1 MKNKENRMLAIIC
14 IISVILGVF
23 AVIIYIKRNSQT
35 TPQENTKNAQVVE
48 PQGGTVI
55 TPEPEQKEEE
65 KSPQEIPQDSQEEEQ
80 SDKQEKTQ
88 QIISKENIYENIKQ
102 EEKKVETPKETEPK
116 KTSTE
121 QILTP
126 NNSYCDTNTTPRTV
140 QSRYVDYIYLSAVDS
155 KGCVLINDKTNAQYI
170 YKQKLKMINLAE
182 AKKALFVEQVSN
194 SAYSIKTDEITI
206 KNSNGNIIG
215 WGIQLIYSEGVKSG
229 RYLLKSN
236 DEWVKFQ

>member
-1 MKNKENRMLAIIC
+1 MKNKENRTLAIIC
-14 IISVILGVF
+14 IVSVILGVF
-23 AVIIYIKRNSQT
+23 AVILYMKRNPQT
-35 TPQENTKNAQVVE
+35 TPQENTKNTQVVE

-55 TPEPEQKEEE
+55 TPEPEQKKEE
-65 KSPQEIPQDSQEEEQ
+65 EIPQDSQEEEQ
-80 SDKQEKTQ
+80 SDEQEKTQ

-102 EEKKVETPKETEPK
+102 EEKKAETPKETELK
-116 KTSTE
+116 KASTE

-194 SAYSIKTDEITI
+194 NAYSIKTDEITI

-229 RYLLKSN
+229 RYLLNSN